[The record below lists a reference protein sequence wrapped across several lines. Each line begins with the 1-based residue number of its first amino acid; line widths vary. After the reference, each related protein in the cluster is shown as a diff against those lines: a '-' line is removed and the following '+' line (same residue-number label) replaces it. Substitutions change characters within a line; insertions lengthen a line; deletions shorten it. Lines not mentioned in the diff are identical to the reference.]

1 MKVPSMDFRGQKFV
15 DENGNLTSTAQSF
28 FDMLQVLM
36 VQNLGDEGLVMP
48 TQSAADIVVIQDNT
62 EANPNG
68 LVTKTCEYGTMI
80 YDETNN
86 LAKVALNDGT
96 GNPIFKQIVTM

>member
-1 MKVPSMDFRGQKFV
+1 MNVPSMDFRGQKFV
-15 DENGNLTSTAQSF
+15 DENGVLTPTAQSF
-28 FDMLQVLM
+28 FDMLQILM
-36 VQNLGDEGLVMP
+36 SQNLGNEGLVMP
-48 TQSAADIVVIQDNT
+48 TQSATDITVIQDNT
-62 EANPNG
+62 VTNPNG

-86 LAKVALNDGT
+86 LAKVALDDGT